1 LRRSGFRPSRRGVAF
16 ALLLA
21 AVPVVAGLLF
31 FLAYRAGWLQSTIV
45 YMRIS
50 MDNMLLLGGLFLS
63 LLGAV
68 IVGTALLFRRHAQR
82 QIEEMHWQAR
92 EERRQFLLRLDHEL
106 KNPLTTL
113 QVELATLE
121 LETGES
127 TGSSSFQRL
136 KEQTGRLSNLGIQ
149 LRKLAELQIHPLEKE
164 PVDLAELLEEL
175 TREFSSSSHAPHI
188 ELNLPQV
195 PWPLPKVKADS
206 DLIFLAFHNLLG
218 NAIKFTRPS
227 DSVQIRAF
235 EDAREVV
242 IEIADS
248 GPGIPEAELPH
259 IWEELYRG
267 KLARGLPGSGLGLA
281 LVRAIIERHDGQISI
296 RSRLEQGTVVSVRL
310 PVRG

>member
-1 LRRSGFRPSRRGVAF
+1 MRRPGFSLPRRGVAF

-21 AVPVVAGLLF
+21 AVPAVAGLVL
-31 FLAYRAGWLQSTIV
+31 FLAYRAGRLQSTIV
-45 YMRIS
+45 YMRVS
-50 MDNMLLLGGLFLS
+50 MDSITLLGGLFLS
-63 LLGAV
+63 LSGLA
-68 IVGTALLFRRHAQR
+68 IVGAALLYHRNVQH
-82 QIEEMHWQAR
+82 QIEEIHRQAR

-175 TREFSSSSHAPHI
+175 TREFSSSSNAPRI

-195 PWPLPKVKADS
+195 PWPLPKVEADA

-227 DSVQIRAF
+227 DPVQIRAF

-267 KLARGLPGSGLGLA
+267 KLGRGLPGSGLGLA

-310 PVRG
+310 PVRV